1 MKKQTEYWLNS
12 AGDDLMLIQE
22 IIGNEHL
29 TNMVAFHSQQAIEK
43 SIKAVLEEKEGA
55 VPKIHNII
63 TLRGKIE
70 NYIELSVDQELFDQI
85 NELYIDSRYPMDM
98 GFLPDGK
105 PSKEIA
111 EEFFKIATEINKNIK
126 EYLADNCERTEK

>member
-22 IIGNEHL
+22 IIDNEHL

-43 SIKAVLEEKEGA
+43 SIKAVLEEKEGH

-63 TLRGKIE
+63 TLQGKIE
-70 NYIELSVDQELFDQI
+70 NYIELSVDRELFDQI

-98 GFLPDGK
+98 GYLPDGK
-105 PSKEIA
+105 PSKKVA
-111 EEFFKIATEINKNIK
+111 AEFFDIATELHENIRA
-126 EYLADNCERTEK
+126 YLTAD

>member
-43 SIKAVLEEKEGA
+43 SIKAVLEEKEGT
-55 VPKIHNII
+55 VPRIHNII
-63 TLRGKIE
+63 NLQGKIE
-70 NYIELSVDQELFDQI
+70 NYIELSVDRELFGQI

-111 EEFFKIATEINKNIK
+111 EEFFSIATEVYDNIRT
-126 EYLADNCERTEK
+126 YLS

>member
-22 IIGNEHL
+22 IIDNEYL

-63 TLRGKIE
+63 TLRGKVE
-70 NYIELSVDQELFDQI
+70 KYIELSVDQELFDQI

-111 EEFFKIATEINKNIK
+111 DDFFNIATEVNENIRA
-126 EYLADNCERTEK
+126 YLIADSELPEK